1 MTFEEFF
8 KKKKISLQL
17 LQEAEPALFL
27 EFEAHYR
34 QMGEKSFDHTKKY
47 WFNPLRRKFP
57 APPEVKPEKVI
68 IENPIAEQTIADTLT
83 EPATPAPN
91 VGFKPRF
98 NSGIAK
104 KPSLEQPVLP
114 EAAASPEEK
123 PAANEAPNPS
133 LGFKPKFRSAAPP
146 KPAEEN
152 AVIKSDEPL
161 EEPKASPA
169 LGFKPKFK
177 AASPPKQVE
186 ENTSPKTDAPNEQAA
201 PAPALGFKP
210 KFRAAAPSQTVNE
223 PERSAEPEIKK
234 DESLNEPPAESA
246 PKPVGFKPRFN
257 AKNMKPKEGEE

>member
-34 QMGEKSFDHTKKY
+34 QMGERSFDHTKKY
-47 WFNPLRRKFP
+47 WFNQLRHKFP

-68 IENPIAEQTIADTLT
+68 IENPIAEQTVADTLT
-83 EPATPAPN
+83 EPAAPASN
-91 VGFKPRF
+91 VGFRPRF
-98 NSGIAK
+98 NSGMAK
-104 KPSLEQPVLP
+104 KPSLDQ
-114 EAAASPEEK
+114 AASTEPKAEEK
-123 PAANEAPNPS
+123 SATGEAPNPS
-133 LGFKPKFRSAAPP
+133 LGFKPKFRAASPS

-152 AVIKSDEPL
+152 TEIKPDAPS

-177 AASPPKQVE
+177 AASTPKRVE
-186 ENTSPKTDAPNEQAA
+186 EHTEPNTDAPNDQSA

-210 KFRAAAPSQTVNE
+210 KFRAAVAPKPVDDV
-223 PERSAEPEIKK
+223 EPEIKK
-234 DESLNEPPAESA
+234 DELVNKPPAESA

-257 AKNMKPKEGEE
+257 AKNIKPKEGEE

>member
-17 LQEAEPALFL
+17 LQQAEPALFS
-27 EFEAHYR
+27 EFETHYR

-47 WFNPLRRKFP
+47 WFNQLRRKFP

-98 NSGIAK
+98 K
-104 KPSLEQPVLP
+104 
-114 EAAASPEEK
+114 AAMAGK
-123 PAANEAPNPS
+123 PAQEKAVPEQEPAATEENATPNDQPAPNV
-133 LGFKPKFRSAAPP
+133 GFKPRFKASMVN
-146 KPAEEN
+146 KPAEEKP
-152 AVIKSDEPL
+152 VSSQEP
-161 EEPKASPA
+161 APA
-169 LGFKPKFK
+169 
-177 AASPPKQVE
+177 E
-186 ENTSPKTDAPNEQAA
+186 ENPVSNDT

-210 KFRAAAPSQTVNE
+210 KFRTAAPTKPAQQAA
-223 PERSAEPEIKK
+223 PETMEAKK
-234 DESLNEPPAESA
+234 EHPVDEAPAETA

-257 AKNMKPKEGEE
+257 AKNIKPKEDGE